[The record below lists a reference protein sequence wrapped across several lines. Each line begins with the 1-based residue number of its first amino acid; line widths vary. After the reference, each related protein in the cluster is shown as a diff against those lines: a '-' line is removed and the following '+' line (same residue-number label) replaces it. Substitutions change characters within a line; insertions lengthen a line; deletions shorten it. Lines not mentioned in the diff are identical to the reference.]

1 MMRKKWIWIAAAV
14 VVFLGI
20 GAVKSSQDK
29 KAAAEE
35 TRVAIEEPVET
46 AAPTATPAP
55 TPKPTAEP
63 TAEPTPKPMAEP
75 TPTPELQALAAAPVE
90 EPAAER
96 SVPAEPVPT
105 PSPEKDWVLNTN
117 TGKFHKPSCSSVKEI
132 KESNRRDV
140 HMTREDVIAQG
151 FQPCGKCKP

>member
-35 TRVAIEEPVET
+35 TRAVIEEPVET
-46 AAPTATPAP
+46 AAPTAAP
-55 TPKPTAEP
+55 EPTAPLVTLAPIEADAP
-63 TAEPTPKPMAEP
+63 AEERSAPAEPTPDP
-75 TPTPELQALAAAPVE
+75 TPTPQ
-90 EPAAER
+90 
-96 SVPAEPVPT
+96 
-105 PSPEKDWVLNTN
+105 PEKDWVLNTN
-117 TGKFHKPSCSSVKEI
+117 TGKFHKPTCSSVKDI
-132 KESNRRDV
+132 KETNRRDV
-140 HMTREDVIAQG
+140 HMTRDDVIAQG

>member
-1 MMRKKWIWIAAAV
+1 MRKKWIWIAAAV

-35 TRVAIEEPVET
+35 TRAVIEEPVET

-55 TPKPTAEP
+55 TPKPT
-63 TAEPTPKPMAEP
+63 AEP

-96 SVPAEPVPT
+96 SVPAEPAPT

-117 TGKFHKPSCSSVKEI
+117 TGKFHTPSCSSVKEI

-151 FQPCGKCKP
+151 FQPCGKCHP